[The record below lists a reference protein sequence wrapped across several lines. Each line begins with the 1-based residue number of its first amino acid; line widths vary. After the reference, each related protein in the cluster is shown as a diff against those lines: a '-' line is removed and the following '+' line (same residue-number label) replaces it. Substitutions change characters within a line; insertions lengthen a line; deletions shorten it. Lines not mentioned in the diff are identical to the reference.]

1 MASDRRHNSIDKAC
15 DALGLELIVVEAD
28 RATHALT
35 LEALRRQL
43 AGVDEDLLGS
53 AALVLTAGTVAVGA
67 VDDLAMI
74 RALRA
79 GGSPRF
85 SPAWVHVDS
94 AWLGACMLSDELAP
108 LLSGVQDAD
117 SCCFSAHKWLYQPK
131 GSAVVLFRDA
141 ESQRKISY
149 GAPTGLPPAIAT
161 PTVGLL
167 GSAPTTSMPLLATLL
182 SMGRRGVAERIEA
195 DVRKATALAALARE
209 DDEFEVFEGRAGD
222 AGRTGVVAWRPKAFA
237 PDAISMHALRSS
249 MEAAWVS
256 LATIDG
262 VTWFRSV
269 AANPN
274 ADPRLVLEEARRAV
288 ARVGGRAPP
297 GG

>member
-1 MASDRRHNSIDKAC
+1 M
-15 DALGLELIVVEAD
+15 
-28 RATHALT
+28 
-35 LEALRRQL
+35 
-43 AGVDEDLLGS
+43 
-53 AALVLTAGTVAVGA
+53 
-67 VDDLAMI
+67 
-74 RALRA
+74 
-79 GGSPRF
+79 
-85 SPAWVHVDS
+85 
-94 AWLGACMLSDELAP
+94 
-108 LLSGVQDAD
+108 
-117 SCCFSAHKWLYQPK
+117 
-131 GSAVVLFRDA
+131 
-141 ESQRKISY
+141 
-149 GAPTGLPPAIAT
+149 
-161 PTVGLL
+161 
-167 GSAPTTSMPLLATLL
+167 
-182 SMGRRGVAERIEA
+182 
-195 DVRKATALAALARE
+195 RKATALAALARE